1 MPSSDEPIERVILEI
16 CRGQGWTIGTA
27 ESCTGGLVA
36 YRLTSVP
43 GASDVFVG
51 GLVTYA
57 NAVKTALLGV
67 PDDLLALH
75 GAVSP
80 QVADAMAQGART
92 RLPSDLAVA
101 VTGIA
106 GPGGGSATKPVG
118 LVHISAS
125 GPAATLARELHASGG
140 REAIRTQAAT
150 AALDLLLQLCHRQLT
165 DT

>member
-1 MPSSDEPIERVILEI
+1 MPSSDEPIERVILDI

-36 YRLTSVP
+36 ARLTSVP
-43 GASDVFVG
+43 GSSDVFVG

-57 NAVKTALLGV
+57 NATKMALLDV
-67 PDDLLALH
+67 PEELLELH

-80 QVADAMAQGART
+80 QVADAMVRGARA
-92 RLPSDLAVA
+92 RLRSDIAVA

-106 GPGGGSATKPVG
+106 GPGGGSPAKPVG
-118 LVHISAS
+118 LVHLAAAGPSAS
-125 GPAATLARELHASGG
+125 LTRELHATGE

-150 AALDLLLQLCHRQLT
+150 AALELLLQLCHRELT
-165 DT
+165 DV